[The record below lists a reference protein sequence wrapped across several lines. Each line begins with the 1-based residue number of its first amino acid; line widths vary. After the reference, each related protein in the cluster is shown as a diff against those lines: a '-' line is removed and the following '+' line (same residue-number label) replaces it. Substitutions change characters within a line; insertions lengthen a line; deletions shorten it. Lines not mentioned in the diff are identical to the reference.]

1 MTTDQTIAGMQTIEE
16 KINGALTRTLAE
28 FGPVMGEARTNMTW
42 YLFLLDQ
49 TTEKVPDAHPMQVA
63 EMLYTRLVPSSES
76 ANASSAFKMGMLAA
90 QSLRSRTAD
99 HNEKLKKE
107 LAERQRFQQA
117 QPAFPWVA
125 PK

>member
-1 MTTDQTIAGMQTIEE
+1 MTINQTVAGIESMEE

-42 YLFLLDQ
+42 YLFLFDQ
-49 TTEKVPDAHPMQVA
+49 TMEKVPDAHPMQVA
-63 EMLYTRLVPSSES
+63 EMLYIRLVPSSES

-107 LAERQRFQQA
+107 LAERQRYQQ
-117 QPAFPWVA
+117 AFPWVT